1 MINEL
6 LGIKYPIFQGA
17 MANIAT
23 AEFAAAVSNAGG
35 LGIIGTGAM
44 DKETVRREIKKCRE
58 LTDKVFGVN
67 IIMVNPH
74 VDEVVDLVCE
84 EKVSVVT
91 TGAGNP
97 GQYIEKMKEAG
108 IIVIPVISN
117 VAMAKRLSRYNL
129 DAIIAE
135 GCEAGGH
142 IGETTTMCLVPQI
155 VDAVD
160 VPVISAGGIA
170 DKRGFNAVTALG
182 ASGIQL
188 GTCLLVSK
196 ECPIHQNYKDAVI
209 KAKDTDTVVTGRSL
223 GMPVRV
229 LKNKMSKK
237 YLELEKEISNVEE
250 MEKLTLGSLKRAV
263 FDGDVE
269 FGSLMAGQIAGLCRE
284 EKSLEEIFR
293 EICQW
298 R

>member
-6 LGIKYPIFQGA
+6 LKIKYPIFQGA

-44 DKETVRREIKKCRE
+44 DRETVRKEIRKCRE
-58 LTDKVFGVN
+58 LTDKIFGVN

-74 VDEVVDLVCE
+74 VDEIVDLVCE
-84 EKVSVVT
+84 EKVGVVT

-97 GQYIEKMKEAG
+97 GQYIEKLKEAG
-108 IIVIPVISN
+108 IIVIPVIST
-117 VAMAKRLSRYNL
+117 VAMAKRMSRYNI

-170 DKRGFNAVTALG
+170 DKRGFKAALALG
-182 ASGIQL
+182 ASGVQL
-188 GTCLLVSK
+188 GTRLLISR
-196 ECPIHQNYKDAVI
+196 ECPIHQNYKEAVL
-209 KAKDTDTVVTGRSL
+209 KAKDTETVVTGRSL

-237 YLELEKEISNVEE
+237 YLELEKEIS
-250 MEKLTLGSLKRAV
+250 
-263 FDGDVE
+263 
-269 FGSLMAGQIAGLCRE
+269 GLE
-284 EKSLEEIFR
+284 TFEI
-293 EICQW
+293 IL
-298 R
+298 